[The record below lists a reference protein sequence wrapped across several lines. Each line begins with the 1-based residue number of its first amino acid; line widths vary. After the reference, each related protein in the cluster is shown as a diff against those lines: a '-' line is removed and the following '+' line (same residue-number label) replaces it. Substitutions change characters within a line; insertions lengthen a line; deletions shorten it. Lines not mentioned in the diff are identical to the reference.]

1 MNQSTKF
8 ILFSGIVALGLV
20 SCKKEAEEQ
29 KSPEIAA
36 ETPAIEECYKGIL
49 KEDTIAMTLVIKDN
63 EITGGQLSYHLFEK
77 DRNDGTLKGQI
88 KGDTI
93 FADYTFQSEGTQ
105 SVREVAFL
113 KQGNAYIE
121 GHGQMKERG
130 GKMIFA
136 DAKHLKF
143 DSKTILSKS
152 ECHK

>member
-1 MNQSTKF
+1 MKRI
-8 ILFSGIVALGLV
+8 ILFAICILSLSG
-20 SCKKEAEEQ
+20 CKKETEETPA
-29 KSPEIAA
+29 PEIAA
-36 ETPAIEECYKGIL
+36 EKPAVEECYKGIL

-63 EITGGQLSYHLFEK
+63 QITEGQLSYHLFEK

-93 FADYTFQSEGTQ
+93 FADYTFMSEGRQ

-113 KQGNAYIE
+113 KQGDAYIE
-121 GHGQMKERG
+121 GYGAVKEHN
-130 GKMIFA
+130 GKMIFT
-136 DAKHLKF
+136 DPKKLKF

>member
-1 MNQSTKF
+1 MNRI
-8 ILFSGIVALGLV
+8 ILLSACLVAFV
-20 SCKKEAEEQ
+20 ACKKEADET
-29 KSPEIAA
+29 KTPETVA

-63 EITGGQLSYHLFEK
+63 EITDGQLSYHFFEK
-77 DRNDGTLKGQI
+77 DKNDGTLKGQV

-93 FADYTFQSEGTQ
+93 FADYTFMSEGKQ

-113 KQGNAYIE
+113 KQGDAYIE
-121 GHGQMKERG
+121 GYGDVKEHN
-130 GKMIFA
+130 GKMIFK

-143 DSKTILSKS
+143 DSKTILSKA